1 MRGRFGRIL
10 KHAAKGTA
18 ISGAAYLIVATA
30 LALSDSPGVPDRRE
44 GGIAFSSAMDADYS
58 ALPTQ
63 SRVPARDGFH
73 LAYRLYGDVKS
84 ANRIVVLIHGSG
96 WHGMQFH
103 QMALSLARDSET
115 AVIVPD
121 LRGHGTSPGTRGD
134 VGHIGQ
140 LEEDLADLID
150 GVVAD
155 RSGTPMVLAGHSSGG
170 GLVVRFAGG
179 AYGALA
185 DGFILI
191 APFLK
196 YDAPTT
202 RMNSGGWAYPATR
215 RIVGLTM
222 LNMVGV
228 TALNG
233 LPVISFAMPK
243 TVLDGPYGHSVT
255 TSYSY
260 RLSTSFAPRPDYERD
275 LAAMGRPLLLLAGA
289 EDEAFDSALY
299 EPVISAQTSTGT
311 YRIIPQADHIGI
323 LNDPRSY
330 DAIRDWL
337 TGSQFRDAM

>member
-1 MRGRFGRIL
+1 MCGGFGRVF
-10 KHAAKGTA
+10 KHAAKGLV

-30 LALSDSPGVPDRRE
+30 LALSDSPGVPDSRE
-44 GGIAFSSAMDADYS
+44 GGIAFASAIDADYF
-58 ALPTQ
+58 AMPAQ

-73 LAYRLYGDVKS
+73 LAYRLYGDLES
-84 ANRIVVLIHGSG
+84 ASRIVMLVHGSG

-103 QMALSLARDSET
+103 QMARSLAQDIET

-121 LRGHGTSPGTRGD
+121 LRGHGATPGTRGD

-155 RSGTPMVLAGHSSGG
+155 RHSKRIIIAGHSSGG

-179 AYGALA
+179 EYGAMA

-196 YDAPTT
+196 HDSPTT

-243 TVLDGPYGHSVT
+243 AVLDGPYADSVT
-255 TSYSY
+255 TRYSY
-260 RLSTSFAPRPDYERD
+260 RLNTSFAPRPDYERD
-275 LAAMGRPLLLLAGA
+275 LAAMDRPLLVLAGA

-299 EPVISAQTSTGT
+299 EPVISAQTPTGT
-311 YRIIPQADHIGI
+311 YQVFPQADHIGI
-323 LNDPRSY
+323 LNDTRSY

-337 TGSQFRDAM
+337 TQSAF